1 MSIHH
6 AIANLEH
13 FQQHPDSQSPE
24 SQNSV
29 TASNIDWVLI
39 SHLVISSFL
48 WVFLALH
55 RNRVGHSF
63 WPFADAWEQMQV
75 DSCLWS

>member
-13 FQQHPDSQSPE
+13 FQQHPDSQSPQ

-29 TASNIDWVLI
+29 TASNIYWVLI
-39 SHLVISSFL
+39 SHLVNQLLLVSVSGSTQKQS
-48 WVFLALH
+48 W
-55 RNRVGHSF
+55 SQF